1 VTLSRR
7 QLEPHFG
14 VNQARKRKHT
24 CGGRHLSRGAIEMSL
39 AGAEFD
45 AAAFEFCKQ
54 IRVFM
59 DEHIASRE
67 AEWRT
72 QARTGAYPL
81 HLLIVLERPAREQ
94 GLLTAG
100 APRQPRVPLAEAR
113 AGSLAGR
120 SIQLQFA

>member
-1 VTLSRR
+1 MTLSRR

-24 CGGRHLSRGAIEMSL
+24 CGGRNLSRGAIEMSL

-54 IRVFM
+54 IPVFM
-59 DEHIASRE
+59 DELIASRE

-72 QARTGAYPL
+72 
-81 HLLIVLERPAREQ
+81 
-94 GLLTAG
+94 
-100 APRQPRVPLAEAR
+100 
-113 AGSLAGR
+113 
-120 SIQLQFA
+120 